1 MPASNGRSPEPVA
14 SGSAKMRDTKY
25 RHVFATHSQSRMSSL
40 THGADTPSFVGFR
53 NLMILLLGMVP
64 GNEGLHL
71 VNRSSIFKPA
81 GCTRQNHPGE
91 SIQIGLSMQ
100 PRVLGLSMSQ

>member
-1 MPASNGRSPEPVA
+1 MSTLTDTATATSHSSMPASNGRSPEPVA

-81 GCTRQNHPGE
+81 
-91 SIQIGLSMQ
+91 
-100 PRVLGLSMSQ
+100 VDD